1 MYCVMSLMKAWYT
14 LVLFEILRNY
24 HLSNGGKL
32 NQMKTIRCEL
42 KVFSPITKHI
52 LWLPPLKST
61 LHNIDLWNRNIIQ
74 QEEVMSRFRTKA
86 C

>member
-1 MYCVMSLMKAWYT
+1 MYRVMSLMKAWYT
-14 LVLFEILRNY
+14 LVPFEILRNN

-42 KVFSPITKHI
+42 KGFSPITEHI

-61 LHNIDLWNRNIIQ
+61 LHNTDLWNRNIVQ
-74 QEEVMSRFRTKA
+74 QQQVISRFQTKA